1 TPMGGLRVLG
11 VGDLLTRV
19 CRTCNPVP
27 GDNIIG
33 YITRGRGVTVHR
45 ADCPWVLNEDEK
57 DRLVSV
63 DWSESDQHVFPVTVR
78 LEAWDREGLVRDV
91 SANMVDEEADIT
103 AIS

>member
-1 TPMGGLRVLG
+1 MGGLRVLG

-19 CRTCNPVP
+19 CRSCNPVP

-45 ADCPWVLNEDEK
+45 VDCASVLNEDEK

-63 DWSESDQHVFPVTVR
+63 DWSESDSTCSRSRCGSRPGT
-78 LEAWDREGLVRDV
+78 ARDWC
-91 SANMVDEEADIT
+91 AT
-103 AIS
+103 